1 MGGAWMEC
9 PRCSPMHDV
18 FSPVIR
24 RGFSSPARS
33 RLTAP
38 MMGRHKIG
46 IDSLAAASYLVSA
59 MLLHAHQT
67 PPGFIG
73 PSLPCPADRP
83 PSGFGWIDEIF
94 RMMVRS
100 TLVPSGLLATF

>member
-1 MGGAWMEC
+1 
-9 PRCSPMHDV
+9 MHDV

-59 MLLHAHQT
+59 MLLHARQT

-83 PSGFGWIDEIF
+83 PSGFGWIHEIKHHGF